1 MPWKQTPPLLIEVV
15 IGICFPRKG
24 PPGRLRPRAGHAT
37 PPGPDSA
44 LGRIGWDISP
54 GAGTRTASKR
64 RSSGCLGRGEWS
76 PGVPQGQLPTTCF
89 GPGSKTSLS
98 CARLRKRS
106 GTRSG
111 RSTADPLFRAGNRP
125 PRLPR
130 RAATRL
136 SARAWHRPGLR
147 PHQRRECAS
156 RAQPT
161 RAGLPPHREERKP
174 RSTAAISLLPRSGFV
189 QQYTIPP
196 RITRRQSDIRKRAV
210 IMRSN
215 MRYKPFSQ
223 QRFTMLLMPAAPCS
237 SGSGIL
243 RAMRNR
249 IHLDRFGV
257 AGQRGHSGLSCLL

>member
-24 PPGRLRPRAGHAT
+24 PPGRLRPRVGHAT

-189 QQYTIPP
+189 QHT
-196 RITRRQSDIRKRAV
+196 
-210 IMRSN
+210 
-215 MRYKPFSQ
+215 
-223 QRFTMLLMPAAPCS
+223 L
-237 SGSGIL
+237 SGPDQENVDASTQP
-243 RAMRNR
+243 
-249 IHLDRFGV
+249 HV
-257 AGQRGHSGLSCLL
+257 